1 MNLILKLVKNLFTIS
16 LQIFIIIIKEKLS
29 SPKQKTRR
37 PKLIRGQTS
46 QKIKI
51 EVEND
56 TFLTAIDLFK
66 NKKINHNNVKLSII
80 EKSLTFL

>member
-16 LQIFIIIIKEKLS
+16 LQIFIIIIKEKIS